1 MNRALSTLVVSLS
14 CIGLLAGCG
23 SVDCVSV
30 PPKLIETIKSSQSN
44 QFITFGDKYGGTP
57 TKIANQD
64 GYVIAIEL
72 TTDFDGQQHPGVWRV
87 GARGDMPTVVFSAN
101 AMAEEAT
108 SWPRDPRG
116 EGDDERLVSKV
127 EACL

>member
-14 CIGLLAGCG
+14 CVGLLAGCG

-30 PPKLIETIKSSQSN
+30 PPKLIETIKSSKKN
-44 QFITFGDKYGGTP
+44 QFVAFGDKYGGTP

-64 GYVIAIEL
+64 GYVIGIEVIDNNDQSW
-72 TTDFDGQQHPGVWRV
+72 TGVWRV
-87 GARGDMPTVVFSAN
+87 GARGDTPIVVFSAN
-101 AMAEEAT
+101 TWAETTT

-116 EGDDERLVSKV
+116 EGDDERLVRKV
-127 EACL
+127 ETCL